1 MGPHS
6 AQIVFVSEY
15 IGGFNYT
22 TKMPIS
28 PFALHLGSKSIQIRA
43 MRMIF
48 ACNMTFEISF

>member
-43 MRMIF
+43 MRMILV
-48 ACNMTFEISF
+48 AHDL